1 MVWRRITR
9 GGPWSEFDE
18 MLASMQ
24 RQFDDMIERT
34 SGAAQQLA
42 LPGGARTT
50 VDVRED
56 DTGIMVIA
64 DLPGVERQDISV
76 RLLDP
81 RTLRITARREI
92 AREEEEAGYHVRER
106 RVGTI
111 ARTIALPAD
120 VAGEGTGATFRNGV
134 LEVRMKKAAATH
146 GKEIAV
152 GESSGKPVLSAA
164 EEQSQWKEK
173 HYREAREEMKPSGY
187 LSPREIA
194 EEAKKVKLDESGTPE
209 EQSTAAQLR
218 KRKEELYQEGKR
230 KLAG

>member
-9 GGPWSEFDE
+9 GPWGEFDD

-42 LPGGARTT
+42 LPGGARAT

-56 DTGIMVIA
+56 DTNIFVVA

-81 RTLRITARREI
+81 RMLRVTARREE
-92 AREEEEAGYHVRER
+92 AREKEEAGYHVRER

-120 VAGEGTGATFRNGV
+120 VTGEGAGATFRNGV
-134 LEVRMKKAAATH
+134 LEVRMKKVAAAP
-146 GKEIAV
+146 GKEITV
-152 GESSGKPVLSAA
+152 GETSGTPVLSAA
-164 EEQSQWKEK
+164 EEQRQFKVQ
-173 HYREAREEMKPSGY
+173 HYLEAREEMKPSGY

-194 EEAKKVKLDESGTPE
+194 EEAKKVKLDEPGTPE
-209 EQSTAAQLR
+209 ERATAAELR
-218 KRKEELYQEGKR
+218 KRKEELYQEGKK